1 MLHKSLISLGFRHR
15 LEFAAGATRAART
28 ILCAARLVIA
38 FALLVLL
45 SAAPLGAQDFYKDK
59 TVRIVVGY
67 SAGGSFDLYSRMI
80 ARHLTKHLPGAPTV
94 IVENMTGAGGII
106 AANFLFNQAKPDGL
120 TIGAWA
126 APLILQHIMGNE
138 AAKFDGRKFGYLG
151 VPSPYDTLCTF
162 NQQSAV
168 KTVDDWF
175 AAKRPL
181 KISSIGPGTSTSDV
195 PKLLKEALGLPL
207 QLVEGYKGGADAR
220 LAVESG
226 EVDGYCGSWQTVK
239 TVWRPS
245 FESGRIHSVLL
256 ATLKQNPE
264 LKNVPLA
271 IKYAKTDEAKL
282 LLKVADNAHVAQF
295 PYSLPPGVP
304 TDRVALLQKAF
315 IQTLKDPELLSEA
328 KKSDLDID
336 PIDGPTIA
344 KTFAGLY
351 DIDPAT
357 SAKLKAIL
365 APKK

>member
-1 MLHKSLISLGFRHR
+1 MR
-15 LEFAAGATRAART
+15 LRTLAVRCFKALAGICLVVLLAGAA
-28 ILCAARLVIA
+28 
-38 FALLVLL
+38 
-45 SAAPLGAQDFYKDK
+45 GAQDFYKDK

-80 ARHLTKHLPGAPTV
+80 GRHMGKHLPGHPTV

-106 AANFLFNQAKPDGL
+106 AANFLYNQAKPDGL

-126 APLILQHIMGNE
+126 APLILQQIMGNE
-138 AAKFDGRKFGYLG
+138 AVKFDGRKFGYLG

-162 NQQSAV
+162 NAQSGI

-175 AAKRPL
+175 AAKRPM
-181 KISSIGPGTSTSDV
+181 KIASIGPGTSTSDV
-195 PKLLKEALGLPL
+195 PKLLKEALNLPL
-207 QLVEGYKGGADAR
+207 QVVEGYKGGADAR

-239 TVWRPS
+239 TVWRPA
-245 FESGRIHSVLL
+245 FEGGKIRSVLL

-295 PYSLPPGVP
+295 PYSLPPGLP
-304 TDRVALLQKAF
+304 AERVKLLQNAF
-315 IQTLKDPELLSEA
+315 VQTLKDPDLLVEA

-336 PIDGPTIA
+336 PIDGPAIA

-351 DIDPAT
+351 DIDQST
-357 SAKLKAIL
+357 EAKLKAIL

>member
-1 MLHKSLISLGFRHR
+1 MRSK
-15 LEFAAGATRAART
+15 T
-28 ILCAARLVIA
+28 ILLEAVKALGALGLVMT
-38 FALLVLL
+38 L
-45 SAAPLGAQDFYKDK
+45 AAPLGAQESFYAGK

-80 ARHLTKHLPGAPTV
+80 GRHMNKYVPGNPTI
-94 IVENMTGAGGII
+94 IVENMTGASGII
-106 AANFLFNQAKPDGL
+106 AANFLYNQAKPDGL

-138 AAKFDGRKFGYLG
+138 AVKYDGRKFGYLG

-162 NQQSAV
+162 NAQSGI
-168 KTVDDWF
+168 KTADDWF
-175 AAKRPL
+175 AAKRPV

-195 PKLLKEALGLPL
+195 PRLLKEALGLPV

-239 TVWRPS
+239 TVWRPA
-245 FESGRIHSVLL
+245 FDSGRIHSVLL
-256 ATLKQNPE
+256 VTLKQNPE

-282 LLKVADNAHVAQF
+282 LLRVADNAHVAQF

-304 TDRVALLQKAF
+304 ADRVALLQKAF
-315 IQTLKDPELLSEA
+315 IQTLKDPDLLVEA

-351 DIDPAT
+351 DIDPST

>member
-1 MLHKSLISLGFRHR
+1 MRHKLLKSFIKH
-15 LEFAAGATRAART
+15 TIARQAEYSA
-28 ILCAARLVIA
+28 LALAVWLA
-38 FALLVLL
+38 F
-45 SAAPLGAQDFYKDK
+45 SAAPALAQESFYAGK
-59 TVRIVVGY
+59 TVRVVVGY

-80 ARHLTKHLPGAPTV
+80 ARHMNKYLPGNPTM

-106 AANFLFNQAKPDGL
+106 AANYLYKQAKPDGL

-126 APLILQHIMGNE
+126 APLILQQIMGND
-138 AAKFDGRKFGYLG
+138 AVLFDGRKFGYLG

-162 NQQSAV
+162 NAQSGV
-168 KTVDDWF
+168 KNMDDWF
-175 AAKRPL
+175 AAKRPM
-181 KISSIGPGTSTSDV
+181 KIASIGPGTSTSDV

-207 QLVEGYKGGADAR
+207 QVVEGYKGGADAR
-220 LAVESG
+220 LAVESA

-239 TVWRPS
+239 TVWRPA
-245 FESGRIHSVLL
+245 FDSGRIHSVLL
-256 ATLKQNPE
+256 VTLKQNPE

-282 LLKVADNAHVAQF
+282 LLRIADNAHVAQF

-304 TDRVALLQKAF
+304 AERLALLQKAF
-315 IQTLKDPELLSEA
+315 MQTLKDPDLLVEA

-336 PIDGPTIA
+336 PIDGATIA

-351 DIDPAT
+351 DIDPST

>member
-1 MLHKSLISLGFRHR
+1 MRLQTLMFAGLKALAGICLI
-15 LEFAAGATRAART
+15 
-28 ILCAARLVIA
+28 V
-38 FALLVLL
+38 ALF
-45 SAAPLGAQDFYKDK
+45 AAPLGAQESFYSGK

-80 ARHLTKHLPGAPTV
+80 ARHLGKYLPGNPTI
-94 IVENMTGAGGII
+94 IVENMTGASGII
-106 AANFLFNQAKPDGL
+106 AANFLFVQAKPDGL

-138 AAKFDGRKFGYLG
+138 AVRYDGRKFGYLG

-162 NQQSAV
+162 NAQSGV
-168 KTVDDWF
+168 KTADDWF
-175 AAKRPL
+175 AAKRPV

-220 LAVESG
+220 IAVESG

-239 TVWRPS
+239 TVWRAA
-245 FESGRIHSVLL
+245 FDSGRIHSVLL

-282 LLKVADNAHVAQF
+282 LLRVADNAHVAQF
-295 PYSLPPGVP
+295 PYSVPPGVP
-304 TDRVALLQKAF
+304 AERLALLQRAF
-315 IQTLKDPELLSEA
+315 IQTLKDPDLVAEA

-351 DIDPAT
+351 DIDPGT